1 MTIAPLRTVQ
11 TTTTTGTGTLTL
23 IAAATNVRSFN
34 TALGS
39 SSIVTHYCISS
50 AANFEIGIGTYDGG
64 TPGTLSR
71 TTIIASSN
79 SGSAVSLP
87 AGTHDVFIPFVP
99 GERGVRTGTGSDS
112 LNATA
117 WGEAY
122 VWTGTGNQTLTFS
135 VAATTIPAAAS
146 LLVINAGTAILTVD
160 ANSTETI
167 GGTTTKTLYP
177 GQWAEIFRRGSNFD
191 AIGNFNMPS
200 IMKWGSGSTTAGV
213 GSVTFATAF
222 PNLILADSI
231 NIQIKGGTSATPTT
245 KSPLIVAGTPSV
257 SGFDV
262 VGAVGDSLSFSYQ
275 VWGA

>member
-87 AGTHDVFIPFVP
+87 AGTHDVFIPYLP

-117 WGEAY
+117 WGETY
-122 VWTGTGNQTLTFS
+122 VWTGTSDQTLTFS
-135 VAATTIPAAAS
+135 VAATTIPAACS
-146 LLVINAGTAILTVD
+146 LRVVNAGTAILTVD

-167 GGTTTKTLYP
+167 GNTTTKALYP
-177 GQWAEIFRRGSNFD
+177 GHWLEVTRRGSNFD
-191 AIGNFNMPS
+191 VIGNFNAMP
-200 IMKWGSGSTTAGV
+200 IIKTGTGSTTTGV
-213 GSVTFATAF
+213 GSVSFATAF
-222 PNLILADSI
+222 PNGIVASSIGLTIAGGSGATTAD
-231 NIQIKGGTSATPTT
+231 A
-245 KSPLIVAGTPSV
+245 LIVGSSPTV
-257 SGFDV
+257 SGFNV
-262 VGAVGDSLSFSYQ
+262 YGNAAQSLSFY
-275 VWGA
+275 WRAEGY